1 MAKRGGVGVKESSS
15 GKILR
20 WRQRGRERERG
31 LLLEQVNGTA
41 KLHIYVKPLVISL
54 KQNVLINIKHTSM
67 L

>member
-1 MAKRGGVGVKESSS
+1 MKTERE
-15 GKILR
+15 
-20 WRQRGRERERG
+20 RERERG